1 VLKREIKI
9 FFKTENMFEPQL
21 KFCVDK
27 EKDEVA
33 CMATFVPTF
42 DEKNPDGTD
51 NVNIMPNIDWS
62 F

>member
-1 VLKREIKI
+1 
-9 FFKTENMFEPQL
+9 MFEPQL

-42 DEKNPDGTD
+42 DQKYPKVKK
-51 NVNIMPNIDWS
+51 NVNGLPNIDS
-62 F
+62 IF

>member
-1 VLKREIKI
+1 
-9 FFKTENMFEPQL
+9 MFEPQL

-42 DEKNPDGTD
+42 EQ
-51 NVNIMPNIDWS
+51 S
-62 F
+62 FPQETEDANKIQNFDCSF